1 MNFDKKLLDPRYEQY
16 ECLGL
21 WGNNGEC
28 VLSRPEAAKPE
39 IDVFSAFFHNS
50 LYNSYFNSYAITPPK
65 LVRENMAK

>member
-16 ECLGL
+16 ECFEL
-21 WGNNGEC
+21 WGIKCEC

-50 LYNSYFNSYAITPPK
+50 LYNSYFKTLAINPPK
-65 LVRENMAK
+65 LVREYMTK